1 MSPLSPEKADRL
13 IRNARPGPFDLE
25 AELQAV
31 ERAGARLLFR
41 GDPEYPALLGKLS
54 GAPDVLYVLGTLAP
68 AAPLAIVGSR
78 RPTAY
83 GLRMARVLARGAV
96 GAGLAVVSGLARG
109 IDSAA
114 HEGALEAGGA
124 TWAVLGSG
132 LDRVYPPENAP
143 LARRIVDAGGCLLS
157 EFPMNSSPETW
168 HFPRRNRIVSG
179 ISWATVVVEGEA
191 RSGSLGT
198 ALHAVEQGRGIF
210 AVPGP
215 ADSPL
220 SAAPHQLLREGA
232 VLATSIN
239 DVLQEL
245 PAACGVRPGPAGT
258 VAPRRLD
265 GERGKI
271 LESLGSDSQTVES
284 LSRGTGLDLP
294 RLSRILFAM
303 EMEGLISPLPGQ
315 RYGRR

>member
-1 MSPLSPEKADRL
+1 MSSLSPEKARRL
-13 IRNARPGPFDLE
+13 IRNAHPGPFDLE
-25 AELQAV
+25 AEVLALD
-31 ERAGARLLFR
+31 RAGARLLFR
-41 GDPEYPALLGKLS
+41 GDPEYPVLLEKVAD
-54 GAPDVLYVLGTLAP
+54 APDVLYALGPLAP
-68 AAPLAIVGSR
+68 AAPLAVVGSR
-78 RPTAY
+78 RPTPY
-83 GLRMARVLARGAV
+83 GLRMARTLARGAV
-96 GAGLAVVSGLARG
+96 KAGLAVVSGLARG
-109 IDSAA
+109 IDAAA
-114 HEGALEAGGA
+114 HQGALEGGGA

-132 LDRVYPPENAP
+132 LARIYPPENEP

-157 EFPMNSSPETW
+157 EYPMNSSPETW

-179 ISWATVVVEGEA
+179 LSWATVVVEGEV

-198 ALHAVEQGRGIF
+198 AMHAVGQGRGIF

-220 SAAPHQLLREGA
+220 SAAPHQLLRDGA
-232 VLATSIN
+232 VLTCSID

-245 PAACGVRPGPAGT
+245 PASCGVRPGPGGSA
-258 VAPRRLD
+258 APLRLD

-303 EMEGLISPLPGQ
+303 EMEGLISPFPGQ